1 MGETTQL
8 RFGIL
13 LSTRSE
19 CKPALRPESAG
30 PLYSSAAWPSP
41 PKRTQLGPSPAHTA
55 ACMPS
60 RGRCRDPA
68 LPSQSSCPHYKE
80 SPPAARPPAAPAASG
95 TTSSSEQAP
104 SRFGSKELSA
114 FPAPAAESETPL
126 ATSPA
131 VSSRAAAPEAT
142 STASAPG
149 QLTTAHSYFAQA
161 RWRSTCYSSTHQHQQ
176 PSPQ

>member
-104 SRFGSKELSA
+104 SRSGSKELSA
-114 FPAPAAESETPL
+114 FPAPD
-126 ATSPA
+126 
-131 VSSRAAAPEAT
+131 AT

-149 QLTTAHSYFAQA
+149 QLTTAHSYFPQA

-176 PSPQ
+176 PSPH